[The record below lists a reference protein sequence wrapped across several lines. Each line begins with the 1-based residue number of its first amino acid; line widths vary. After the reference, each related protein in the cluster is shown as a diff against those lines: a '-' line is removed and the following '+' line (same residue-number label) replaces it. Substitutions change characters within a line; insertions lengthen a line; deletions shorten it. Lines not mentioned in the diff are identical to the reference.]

1 MHLYK
6 DIILQDYVHLIV
18 YLAIQNFHKQKN
30 LQIMSKFNSHLN
42 FCLYSI
48 RKHLLSVFYHL
59 VFSVTFVGAIT
70 L

>member
-30 LQIMSKFNSHLN
+30 LQIMSKFNPHLN

-48 RKHLLSVFYHL
+48 RKHLLSVFYQL
-59 VFSVTFVGAIT
+59 VFSITFVGAIT